1 MEAFKTKLG
10 EDHPDTLTSMDNLVL
25 TASQPFAHRARPSL
39 ARVGWRQSVVVDEDG
54 MQKKPLR
61 YSPWKGTFYFIYN
74 KPLFWFRSMEEKL
87 GIRTEEVVTVSCF
100 GSSTIPKQFFNHC
113 RGASLKL
120 TKNKTTIFEHR
131 SGKWKRT
138 NLKST
143 KPVSTVI
150 MNEEVKGGLLT
161 Q

>member
-1 MEAFKTKLG
+1 
-10 EDHPDTLTSMDNLVL
+10 
-25 TASQPFAHRARPSL
+25 
-39 ARVGWRQSVVVDEDG
+39 
-54 MQKKPLR
+54 MQKKPLY

-74 KPLFWFRSMEEKL
+74 NKHLFWFRSVEEKL

-100 GSSTIPKQFFNHC
+100 GSPTILKQFFNDC
-113 RGASLKL
+113 RGGAYLKL

-143 KPVSTVI
+143 RPVSSVV
-150 MNEEVKGGLLT
+150 MNEEVKEGLST
-161 Q
+161 GH